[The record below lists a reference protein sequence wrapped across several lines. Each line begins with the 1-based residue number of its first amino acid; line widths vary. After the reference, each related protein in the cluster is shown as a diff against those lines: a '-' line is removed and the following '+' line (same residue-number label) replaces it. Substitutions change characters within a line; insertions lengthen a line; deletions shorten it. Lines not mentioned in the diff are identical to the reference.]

1 MSRII
6 SALLALFVCT
16 SAYAQNLP
24 AGSIGSVVNPA
35 TGQNILYSFSFTAA
49 STGSDYIGFAFRQ
62 DPAFWSFTNPVL
74 EVTGTTSNL
83 LTNGNLSAGGPVQVS
98 TNSGTQTIQAPANW
112 GVWYQNGTYPAA
124 AGSWSS
130 GQWYDGAVG
139 SYDGIYQGVS
149 LTAGTSYTIT
159 FDALSTSQASS
170 AAAAMIGVYAGTC
183 QSVSLAASACTPN
196 TTSFTPLAVPAQT
209 VNAGNPSAPPVP
221 NPASAPTVV
230 STAAGTPIVTTANS
244 LGTATTTTSVAYG
257 TATSVPVTTDHPT
270 TYASSY
276 VDHGTN
282 SGGNITVAR
291 TTTVV
296 ATTPFTTVT
305 TVTTPVYTTTTVTVP
320 HITTTTTVPTT
331 VTTYSDNTTTTTNG
345 TPVVTTS
352 TTNVATSS
360 VATTYNVAS
369 TTVNGNIVQSAQN
382 VTSAS
387 ASATGLS
394 DEMAVRTFNA
404 FLVDPLST
412 KDGSWITPS
421 YQYAKT
427 NGINRTGGWDMGYQT
442 TVENNTAG
450 VGIRYSRTN
459 SGGYLNSTT
468 QADNYAVNAY
478 LLSKQ
483 EDYWLKGS
491 VGFGRSNYTASV
503 SLPTLALYNNTSAK
517 QDNIYAD
524 ATVYSAATYY
534 GFRPLIGVTVNKSNV
549 SADYTGSSLLNTA
562 PKGNTRVTPTIG
574 ARYEITDDVAIEGR
588 VSQSQDFKTVASI
601 RAVAKT
607 QVYDNTY
614 IELSAGADKGSGYT
628 AAVGM
633 VGLRINF

>member
-6 SALLALFVCT
+6 SALLALFVCA

-230 STAAGTPIVTTANS
+230 STAAGAPIVTT
-244 LGTATTTTSVAYG
+244 TTSAG
-257 TATSVPVTTDHPT
+257 TTVTTIADT
-270 TYASSY
+270 A
-276 VDHGTN
+276 GTSNVSAVN
-282 SGGNITVAR
+282 SDAGVNRGGNITVTR
-291 TTTVV
+291 T
-296 ATTPFTTVT
+296 TTVT
-305 TVTTPVYTTTTVTVP
+305 TVVPYTRITTLTTP
-320 HITTTTTVPTT
+320 ITTTTTTIPTT
-331 VTTYSDNTTTTTNG
+331 VTTYSDNSTTTTNG

-352 TTNVATSS
+352 VSNQVNSSTSYYTVSQQATG
-360 VATTYNVAS
+360 T
-369 TTVNGNIVQSAQN
+369 Q
-382 VTSAS
+382 SAS

-394 DEMAVRTFNA
+394 DAMAVRTFNV

-450 VGIRYSRTN
+450 VGVRYSRTN

-607 QVYDNTY
+607 EIYDNTY

-633 VGLRINF
+633 IGLRINF